1 MYLKYIRH
9 NQPGGR
15 INRGSLYTVHF
26 HPNERGGY
34 NEHPTLISDAYE
46 VGSAPAL
53 IYPAGVRQIGGR
65 LRVSFGIG
73 ARQSSLHLIDRVAR
87 AGFFEELRGAIKQHE
102 EVRIEIINN

>member
-1 MYLKYIRH
+1 MTHGRQIRR
-9 NQPGGR
+9 GR
-15 INRGSLYTVHF
+15 IYRVHF
-26 HPNERGGY
+26 QPNEKGGY
-34 NEHPTLISDAYE
+34 NETLTFISDAYE